1 VSIDARVPF
10 DAEVGTDAEIAN
22 DAENFM
28 TRTFWFCC
36 LIGAL
41 AAVAIVRAAESLRIV
56 PIVRD
61 DKVLISFEL
70 ADAYTDDVREAIS
83 SGLRT
88 SFTYDVAL
96 RMIVP
101 VWVDRTIA
109 SSVVTLSDQYDN
121 LARRHTL
128 TRTVDGR
135 VEESTVTEDE
145 AAVGRWL
152 TTVSRL
158 PLCGTSKL
166 EATRDYYVRVSARM
180 RPHHGSLVGWV
191 NAVTGQSK
199 FTFVP

>member
-1 VSIDARVPF
+1 
-10 DAEVGTDAEIAN
+10 
-22 DAENFM
+22 M
-28 TRTFWFCC
+28 TRRLW
-36 LIGAL
+36 LYGLLGVL
-41 AAVAIVRAAESLRIV
+41 AAATLVRAAESLRIV
-56 PIVRD
+56 PIVHD
-61 DKVLISFEL
+61 DHVLISFEL

-88 SFTYDVAL
+88 TFTYDVAL
-96 RMIVP
+96 RMVVP
-101 VWVDRTIA
+101 VWIDRTIA
-109 SSVVTLSDQYDN
+109 SAVVTLSDQYDN
-121 LARRHTL
+121 LTRRHTL

-145 AAVGRWL
+145 AVVGRWL

-199 FTFVP
+199 FTFIP